1 MEGKIP
7 RAFKMIVIKD
17 HLINPN
23 PTPSPKGALGFFP
36 PTSFGKGPTKR
47 QPNRE
52 VKRVLFALAVA
63 NSHVISY
70 VAPE

>member
-1 MEGKIP
+1 
-7 RAFKMIVIKD
+7 MIVIKD

-23 PTPSPKGALGFFP
+23 PTRSPQHWDFLSTNILWEGSYQA
-36 PTSFGKGPTKR
+36 PT
-47 QPNRE
+47 NRE

-63 NSHVISY
+63 NSHVMSY

>member
-1 MEGKIP
+1 
-7 RAFKMIVIKD
+7 MIVIKD

-23 PTPSPKGALGFFP
+23 PTRSHNSIGIFSTNILWEGSYQA
-36 PTSFGKGPTKR
+36 PT
-47 QPNRE
+47 NRE